1 MIKKITNMF
10 PIWAILFAIIALLSP
25 EFISGYKSLIIP
37 LLVLIM
43 FLMGITLTL
52 DDFIRVLKSPTII
65 FVGVLLQY
73 LIMPAAAFIISKIYG
88 LDDEL
93 LVGMVLVGSVAG
105 GTASNVIC
113 YLAGGDVALSVTMTT
128 VSTLLAFILTPLITS
143 FYAGEYIPVPILDM
157 LFSIL
162 KIVLLPT
169 LCGVLVNRYF
179 AKNVAKFKDYLP
191 LISMLAIV
199 LIISIVVSL
208 NSALLLT
215 IGGTLII
222 AVVSHNLVGL
232 ILGYYISLL
241 LGYNKKV
248 CITISIEVSMQ
259 NSGLAVALA
268 TKYFPALSALPGA
281 IFSIW
286 HNISGSLI
294 ACYWSTK
301 NLNGK

>member
-1 MIKKITNMF
+1 MTKKITSLF
-10 PIWAILFAIIALLSP
+10 QIWAILFAIIALLAP
-25 EFISGYKSLIIP
+25 EYISGYKSLIIP
-37 LLVLIM
+37 LLVIIM

-52 DDFIRVLKSPTII
+52 DDFVRVLKNPTII
-65 FVGVLLQY
+65 FVGVFLQY

-88 LDDEL
+88 LSDEL

-143 FYAGEYIPVPILDM
+143 LYAGAYIPVPIVDM

-169 LCGVLVNRYF
+169 LGGVLVNRYF
-179 AKNVAKFKDYLP
+179 AENISKLKDLLP
-191 LISMLAIV
+191 LISTFAIV
-199 LIISIVVSL
+199 IIISIVVSL

-222 AVVSHNLVGL
+222 AVISHNLVGL
-232 ILGYYISLL
+232 TLGYYIPLL
-241 LGYNKKV
+241 LGYNKKI
-248 CITISIEVSMQ
+248 CRTISIEVGMQ

-286 HNISGSLI
+286 HNGSGSLI
-294 ACYWSTK
+294 ASYWSNK
-301 NLNGK
+301 SLNEK